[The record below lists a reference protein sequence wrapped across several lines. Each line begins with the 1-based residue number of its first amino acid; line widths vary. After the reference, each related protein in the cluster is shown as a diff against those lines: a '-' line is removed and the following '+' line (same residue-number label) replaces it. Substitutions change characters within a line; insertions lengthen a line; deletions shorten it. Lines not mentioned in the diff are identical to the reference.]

1 MTAVEV
7 EVRGGGAERLAERTP
22 RRRGRRNERL
32 LGIAEHS
39 VAILL
44 TAVFLGPIVL
54 IVLTAFMT
62 SGQTLTSD
70 LWPHEWHLSNFREV
84 FVEAPFL
91 TWLKNS
97 LVYSVLAT
105 GFMLLSSFP
114 AAYALARLRWRGRN
128 LVLLAVITMM
138 LLPPQVTVVPV
149 YRMWAELGLTGTLWP
164 LILPNLVGDA
174 FSIFLLR
181 QFLLTIPQ
189 EYSDAARVDGASELQ
204 IMLRVIVPMA
214 KPAIAAT
221 SMFMFFF
228 TWNDYFGPLLYTS
241 DEPGNWTVA
250 VGLASFRGLHHV
262 QWNLV
267 MAATVLVMLPVVV
280 LFFFAQKAFVEGVT
294 LTGVKG

>member
-1 MTAVEV
+1 VTAAGIDARPAPAVPDEP
-7 EVRGGGAERLAERTP
+7 P
-22 RRRGRRNERL
+22 RPRMRYRNDLL
-32 LGIAEHS
+32 LGVAEHA
-39 VAILL
+39 VAITLAL
-44 TAVFLGPIVL
+44 VFLAPIVL
-54 IVLTAFMT
+54 IGLTSFMS

-70 LWPHEWHLSNFREV
+70 MWPQDWHPSNFVDV
-84 FVEAPFL
+84 FARAPFL

-97 LVYSVLAT
+97 FLYSVLAT

-114 AAYALARLRWRGRN
+114 AAYALSRLQWRGRN
-128 LVLLAVITMM
+128 VVLLAVITMM
-138 LLPPQVTVVPV
+138 MLPPQVTVVPV
-149 YRMWAELGLTGTLWP
+149 YRMWADLGLTGTLWP

-174 FSIFLLR
+174 FSVFLLR

-204 IMLRVIVPMA
+204 IILRVILPMA

-221 SMFMFFF
+221 TMFMFFF

-241 DEPGNWTVA
+241 DEPQNWTVA

-267 MAATVLVMLPVVV
+267 MAATVLVMLPVII